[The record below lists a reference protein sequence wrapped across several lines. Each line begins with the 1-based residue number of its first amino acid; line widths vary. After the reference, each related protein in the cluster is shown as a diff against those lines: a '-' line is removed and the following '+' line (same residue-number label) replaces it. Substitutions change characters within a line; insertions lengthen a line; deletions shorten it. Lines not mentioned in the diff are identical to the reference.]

1 MNNRAINISPFW
13 LEDITVL
20 FDVDNMTKIIPTGVM
35 SRSAQLNSITR
46 FCIYYIILLYITGT
60 SENWVQFPIMIIV
73 FTVIMYFIFQS
84 DEKGKSKDLLRLKY
98 NKRENMENISQDYIG
113 IDKAIGDGYDIEI
126 GSYDA
131 NNRLSFKKKSLQDK
145 KLQKIKYS
153 LDELTEFNKVN
164 CKKPT
169 KDNPFMNPTLADI
182 GKPSL
187 PAASNDDDDNIED
200 EIDNKF
206 NEDLFRDVGD
216 LFNVK
221 NSQRQFY
228 TVPVTSNPPDTLK
241 FANWLYKSP
250 STCKNNQT
258 RCLRYEDIRFKS

>member
-20 FDVDNMTKIIPTGVM
+20 FNVDNMTKIIPTGAM

-46 FCIYYIILLYITGT
+46 FCIYYIILLYVTGT
-60 SENWVQFPIMIIV
+60 VENWIQFPIMMIV
-73 FTVIMYFIFQS
+73 FTVIIYFIFQS
-84 DEKGKSKDLLRLKY
+84 DEQGKSKDLLRLKY
-98 NKRENMENISQDYIG
+98 NKTENMENISQKRISS
-113 IDKAIGDGYDIEI
+113 DKMLGTDYDIEI
-126 GSYDA
+126 GSYDT
-131 NNRLSFKKKSLQDK
+131 NNKLSFKKKSLQDT
-145 KLQKIKYS
+145 KLQKLKYS

-164 CKKPT
+164 CKRPT
-169 KDNPFMNPTLADI
+169 KDNPFMNSTLGDI

-187 PAASNDDDDNIED
+187 PAACNADDENIED

-206 NEDLFRDVGD
+206 NEDLFRDIDD

-250 STCKNNQT
+250 TTCKNNQS
-258 RCLRYEDIRFKS
+258 RCLRYEDVRFKS